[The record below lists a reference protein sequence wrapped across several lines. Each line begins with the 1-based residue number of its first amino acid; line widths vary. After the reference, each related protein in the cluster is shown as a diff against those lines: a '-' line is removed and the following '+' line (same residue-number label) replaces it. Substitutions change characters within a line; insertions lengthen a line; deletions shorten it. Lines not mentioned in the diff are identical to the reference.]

1 MMPTTAIELLRQGR
15 KNQIWT
21 KYCGFLDLS
30 VKEFM
35 QIQERLLMEQINLI
49 SRSELGKYF
58 LGDRV
63 PNSLAEFRARVPVT
77 TYEDYEP
84 YLDPEKDYFND
95 AYTWAH
101 TSGRSGKF
109 KWIPYTKEAY
119 DRLGER
125 VLSGVILGSAREKG
139 DVRLEEG
146 DVLVYNTP
154 PRPYI
159 SGIALRALADQFNFR
174 FIPELD
180 KTEQMEF
187 QERILTGFN
196 VGMRTGIDILGSMSA
211 VLVKMG
217 ESFTSG
223 ARKTKISRSMLHPQV
238 LFRMI
243 RGLIRSKLEGRA
255 MLPKD
260 LWTLKA
266 LPCGGADTA
275 IYRDKI
281 AYFWGALPYEQYG
294 CTEEGAIATQA
305 WNKRYMT
312 FFPDAAFYEFIP
324 EEEWAK
330 WRLNPAH
337 IPQTVLFDQVVPNK
351 RYEVVLTNFYGKPLM
366 RYRTYDLIEFPVLQD
381 EEIGVRLPQM
391 SFVGRTADF
400 IDLAGFTGLIDE
412 RMVWK
417 AINETGIEY
426 NEWAIRKET
435 HDGDPILRLYMEP
448 KQNVDRETIR
458 HKVHEALKGVNSFY
472 ADYESMIEKPALD
485 VTVLTPGT
493 FQAYMMEKQAAGAD
507 LSHLKPPHM
516 NASDEVIETL
526 LKHNGNEKGN

>member
-1 MMPTTAIELLRQGR
+1 MPTTAIELLRQGR

-49 SRSELGKYF
+49 SKSELGKYF

-63 PNSLAEFRARVPVT
+63 PNSLEEFRARTPIT
-77 TYEDYEP
+77 TYDDYEP
-84 YLDPEKDYFND
+84 YLDQEKDYFQG
-95 AYTWAH
+95 AYVWAH
-101 TSGRSGKF
+101 TSGRSGKY
-109 KWIPYTKEAY
+109 KWVPYTEEAY
-119 DRLGER
+119 NRLGER
-125 VLSGVILGSAREKG
+125 VLAGIILGCAREKG

-159 SGIALRALADQFNFR
+159 SGITLRALADQFNFT
-174 FIPELD
+174 FVPALD
-180 KTEQMEF
+180 ETEEMGF
-187 QERILTGFN
+187 QERIEAGFK

-217 ESFTSG
+217 EAFTSG
-223 ARKTKISRSMLHPQV
+223 ARKIKITRSMLHPAV
-238 LFRMI
+238 MFRMI
-243 RGLIRSKLEGRA
+243 RGLIRSKLAGRK

-281 AYFWGALPYEQYG
+281 TYFWGALPYEQYG

-305 WNKRYMT
+305 WNKRFMT

-324 EEEWAK
+324 EEEWSK
-330 WRLNPAH
+330 WRVNPSYK
-337 IPQTVLFDQVVPNK
+337 PQTVLFDEVVPNK
-351 RYEVVLTNFYGKPLM
+351 RYELVLTNFYGKPLM
-366 RYRTYDLIEFPVLQD
+366 RYRTYDLIEFPIMHDD
-381 EEIGVRLPQM
+381 ETGVNLPQM

-400 IDLAGFTGLIDE
+400 IDLAGWTGLIDE
-412 RMVWK
+412 RMVWR
-417 AINETGIEY
+417 AINNTGIEY

-435 HDGDPILRLYMEP
+435 HEGDPILRLYMETKTP
-448 KQNVDRETIR
+448 EDKAVIQ
-458 HKVHEALKGVNSFY
+458 HKVHEALKGLNSFY
-472 ADYESMIEKPALD
+472 ADYDAMISKPALD

-493 FQAYMMEKQAAGAD
+493 FQAYMLEKQAAGAD
-507 LSHLKPPHM
+507 LAHLKPPHM

-526 LKHNGNEKGN
+526 LRHNGNGQDA